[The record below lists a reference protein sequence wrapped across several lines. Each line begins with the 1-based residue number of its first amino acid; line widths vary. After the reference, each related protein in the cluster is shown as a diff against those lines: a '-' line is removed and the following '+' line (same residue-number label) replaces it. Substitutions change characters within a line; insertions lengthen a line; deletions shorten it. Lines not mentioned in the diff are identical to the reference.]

1 MRFRLQLITISDD
14 GSERIQPVAELAR
27 GCELRPETTGLTL
40 AEGKQ
45 ILKQVQQVVIDE
57 QVQTCMAQH
66 RQCTICGELPS
77 RKGHHQIKVVT
88 VFGKRQIRSPRL
100 RRCPCSEGD
109 GTKSFSPLARVL
121 PERST
126 PERLYL
132 ETLFASLVSYGTTTK
147 LLAEILPLEEQLNA
161 ITMRNHLLTVDKRS
175 EAELGTAQV
184 SFIESASPA

>member
-1 MRFRLQLITISDD
+1 MRFRLQLMTISDD
-14 GSERIQPVAELAR
+14 GSERIHPVAELAR

-66 RQCTICGELPS
+66 RQCAICGELLSP
-77 RKGHHQIKVVT
+77 KGHHQIKLRT
-88 VFGKRQIRSPRL
+88 VFGKLQIRSPRL

-132 ETLFASLVSYGTTTK
+132 ETLFASLLSYGTTTK
-147 LLAEILPLEEQLNA
+147 LLAELLPLEEQLNA
-161 ITMRNHLLTVDKRS
+161 MTIRNHLLAVAKRS
-175 EAELGTAQV
+175 EAGARNR
-184 SFIESASPA
+184 ASQLC

>member
-14 GSERIQPVAELAR
+14 GSELIHPVAELAR
-27 GCELRPETTGLTL
+27 GRELRPETTALTL

-66 RQCTICGELPS
+66 RQCAICGELLSP
-77 RKGHHQIKVVT
+77 KGHHQIKL
-88 VFGKRQIRSPRL
+88 QIRSPRL

-132 ETLFASLVSYGTTTK
+132 ETLFASLLSYGTTTK
-147 LLAEILPLEEQLNA
+147 LLAELLPLEEQLNA
-161 ITMRNHLLTVDKRS
+161 MTIRHHLLAVPQGGGRKR
-175 EAELGTAQV
+175 
-184 SFIESASPA
+184 